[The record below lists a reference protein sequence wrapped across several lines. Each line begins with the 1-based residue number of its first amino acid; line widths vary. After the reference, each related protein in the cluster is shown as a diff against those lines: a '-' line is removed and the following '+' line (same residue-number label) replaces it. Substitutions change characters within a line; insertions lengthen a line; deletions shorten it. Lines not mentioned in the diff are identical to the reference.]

1 MKIKQNLNQFKKIFE
16 IHLIKLKSYE
26 KTIKKNN
33 FSLQKTIIEFK
44 KSLNIIF
51 KYHRKNNQ
59 ILFLGLPDNINFKL
73 NKTKHIIIPITSN
86 LRKTNYFTKIKKK
99 PDLIVVF
106 CKNDLNYELFL
117 QKEFFH
123 DIPIVEF
130 SNIDKMNKLSNICYK
145 IPCNINS
152 NKNSNNLFFS
162 IIHNLL
168 KINSINL

>member
-16 IHLIKLKSYE
+16 IHFIKLKSYE

-33 FSLQKTIIEFK
+33 FNLQKTIIEFK
-44 KSLNIIF
+44 KALNIIF
-51 KYHRKNNQ
+51 KYHKKNSR
-59 ILFLGLPDNINFKL
+59 ILFLGLPKDINFKL
-73 NKTKHIIIPITSN
+73 NKTNHVIVPATSN

-99 PDLIVVF
+99 PNLIVIF

-123 DIPIVEF
+123 NIPIIEF
-130 SNIDKMNKLSNICYK
+130 SNNNKINKLSNICYK

-152 NKNSNNLFFS
+152 NKSSNTLFFS

-168 KINSINL
+168 KINNINL